1 MTLGEREGNFKAGVL
16 GIEVLKTGVTN
27 IVATRYR
34 VLNKETLRSR
44 ASEMRSLRLGS
55 QMQKPQGDRVLYRR
69 IPRP

>member
-1 MTLGEREGNFKAGVL
+1 M
-16 GIEVLKTGVTN
+16 KTGVTN